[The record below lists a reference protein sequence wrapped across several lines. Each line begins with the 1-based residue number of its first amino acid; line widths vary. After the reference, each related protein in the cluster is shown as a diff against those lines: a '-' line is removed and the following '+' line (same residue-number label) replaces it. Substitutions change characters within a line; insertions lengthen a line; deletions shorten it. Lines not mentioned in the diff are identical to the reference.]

1 MSRGGAPRILT
12 FVAVVTMIVA
22 VVGVV
27 VSMIAG
33 AFSDEYQKYGEVPIP
48 GSGHLQLEAGQVT
61 VTFHTVLVGGS
72 GSGLPLPPIKYRITG
87 PGGEDVELTEDS
99 GGTTTVN
106 NDARRRVGYLHVPT
120 TGTYDVELGGNVS
133 AFLNPT
139 LAFGR
144 DGGYGVLP
152 IVFSALL
159 GFAIVVLV
167 IARIWAARVRRRGVA
182 AVGTSQSYD
191 YVAPPSYG
199 TPSYPPPPTYVPPPA
214 DPYTPNEQGIRIEQL
229 NNIAR
234 LRDSGALTQDEFETE
249 KKRILGGS

>member
-1 MSRGGAPRILT
+1 MT

-22 VVGVV
+22 VIGVV
-27 VSMIAG
+27 VSMIVG

-48 GSGHLQLEAGQVT
+48 GSRHLQLEAGQVT

-87 PGGEDVELTEDS
+87 PGGEDLELTDDS

-120 TGTYDVELGGNVS
+120 TGTYDVELNGNVS

-144 DGGYGVLP
+144 DGTYGFLP

-159 GFAIVVLV
+159 GFAVVVLV
-167 IARIWAARVRRRGVA
+167 MARIWAARVRRRPAPLPAYETPGY
-182 AVGTSQSYD
+182 GT
-191 YVAPPSYG
+191 PPSYG
-199 TPSYPPPPTYVPPPA
+199 APSYPPPPPTYVPPPA

-234 LRDSGALTQDEFETE
+234 LRDSGALTQDEFEAE
-249 KKRILGGS
+249 KKRILDGS